1 MADLTLRSSKG
12 SPLSFQEVDGNFEA
26 LNQDILQL
34 FEIKYDSSYLATFQ
48 EAITGVGNS
57 TLMTPQRVAE
67 AIEAR
72 ASKLSI
78 GLVVA
83 LSG

>member
-34 FEIKYDSSYLATFQ
+34 FEIKYDSSDLATFQ
-48 EAITGVGNS
+48 EAITGAGNS
-57 TLMTPQRVAE
+57 TLMTPRRVAE

>member
-1 MADLTLRSSKG
+1 MAEITLRASKA
-12 SPLSFQEVDGNFEA
+12 SPLSFQEVDANFEA
-26 LNQDILQL
+26 LNQDIEIL
-34 FEIKYDSSYLATFQ
+34 FNTKYDNSDLATFQ
-48 EAITGVGNS
+48 QAVDGQGNF